1 MASHAEF
8 SLETRLVHGSFHCD
22 KETGATRMPI
32 HLSAGF
38 QHETAEDLSNVFHG
52 REYGYVYSRMANPT
66 VVALEQHINDVEEGR
81 AAIATSSGMAAMSV
95 LIDALA
101 AAGDHIISSKSIFGG
116 TYYLLKEVS
125 SNQNIEVSYVETCN
139 LSAYEAEIKENTKA
153 IFCESIGNPKCDVPD
168 LKALAMLANKYGIPL
183 VVDATVTT
191 PYLMSAKDL
200 GVHVLWHS
208 ATKWISG
215 SGSSLGGVIVDL
227 GNFDWRQSKSPEI
240 KRLSDDFSLL
250 AFIARCKRLR
260 SNKGCILSPV
270 NAFMLAQGLEHL
282 ALRMQRHCENA
293 LTLAE
298 FLVNHKAVKSLSYP
312 GLKQHPNHAVAKLQ
326 FSRGFSALLSFRVK
340 NRAAAFEVINTL
352 KLAKNLANLGDAKTL
367 IIHPSSTIY
376 RELKQKDK
384 EEAGVYDDLLRVSV
398 GLEDS
403 RDIIYDFEQ
412 ALEAIK

>member
-1 MASHAEF
+1 MALKADL

-139 LSAYEAEIKENTKA
+139 LSAYEAEIKDNTKA

-168 LKALAMLANKYGIPL
+168 LKALAMLANKHGIPL

-215 SGSSLGGVIVDL
+215 SGSSLGGLIVDL

-240 KRLSDDFSLL
+240 KSLSKDFSLL

-260 SNKGCILSPV
+260 SNKGCVLSPV
-270 NAFMLAQGLEHL
+270 NAFMLAQGFEHL

-293 LTLAE
+293 LSLAE
-298 FLVNHKAVKSLSYP
+298 FLVNHKAIKSLSYP

-340 NRAAAFEVINTL
+340 NRAAAFEVINAL

-376 RELKQKDK
+376 RELEQKDK

-403 RDIIYDFEQ
+403 RDIIHDFEQ